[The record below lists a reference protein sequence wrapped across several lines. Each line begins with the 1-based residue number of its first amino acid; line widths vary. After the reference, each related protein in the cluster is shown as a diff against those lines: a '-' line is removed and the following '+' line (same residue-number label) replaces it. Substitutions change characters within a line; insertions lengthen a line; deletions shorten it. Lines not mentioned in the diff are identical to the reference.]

1 MKTIIILRLIL
12 FSIFVD
18 PIPVMV
24 MVAEQALPTFKAEM
38 EAIAALPNVQT
49 TRQAGTLGMA
59 EEYGEAIAAAM
70 LPFLRATND

>member
-38 EAIAALPNVQT
+38 EAIAALPTVQT
-49 TRQAGTLGMA
+49 TRQPGTLGMA
-59 EEYGEAIAAAM
+59 EEYGETVAAAM
-70 LPFLRATND
+70 LPFLQATND